1 MAQTDRLSLPFENGA
16 IEIPTDGS
24 ILVVNAQS
32 CPAYD
37 LLPKDRTTCL
47 QDFFPT
53 HAYLARSG
61 FTFSQATGAGHAL
74 AIVHLSRSRD
84 ENRAHIARAYEALAT
99 NGILVIDGAKTDG
112 IESQLKAVKK
122 FLPVEGAISKAHGKV
137 FWLVKSNQPDEFA
150 VWSKALNPTQND
162 DGYWTQAGIF
172 SESKIDKGSLE
183 LVPHLAGKLKG
194 IGADLGAGWGYLAQ
208 QALTA
213 NPAITKLDLI
223 EAHAGA
229 LQCAKL
235 NVTDERA
242 TFTWTDATALPANN
256 SLDFVITN
264 PPFHQSRK
272 ADPALGQRFIDSAA
286 RLLKPT
292 GKLYM
297 VANRQLAYEATLDAS
312 FRTVERLSQSA
323 QYKCFFARKP
333 KL

>member
-1 MAQTDRLSLPFENGA
+1 MAQTDRLSLPFENGT

-53 HAYLARSG
+53 HDHLSKSG
-61 FTFSQATGAGHAL
+61 FNLSPEMGKRHTL
-74 AIVHLSRSRD
+74 AIVHLIRSRD
-84 ENRAHIARAYEALAT
+84 ENRAHIARAYGALAPE
-99 NGILVIDGAKTDG
+99 GILVIDGAKTDG

-122 FLPVEGAISKAHGKV
+122 LLPVEGAISKAHGKV
-137 FWLVKSNQPDEFA
+137 FWLEKSTQPNEFA
-150 VWSKALNPTQND
+150 VWSKALDPAQNA
-162 DGYWTQAGIF
+162 DGYHTQAGIF

-194 IGADLGAGWGYLAQ
+194 VGADLGAGWGYLAQ
-208 QALTA
+208 QALDA
-213 NPAITKLDLI
+213 NSAITNLNLI
-223 EAHAGA
+223 EAHVGA
-229 LQCAKL
+229 LNCAKL

-242 TFTWTDATALPANN
+242 TFTWADATTLGANGT
-256 SLDFVITN
+256 LDFVITN

-272 ADPALGQRFIDSAA
+272 ADPALGQRFIESAA

-292 GKLYM
+292 GKLFM

-312 FRTVERLSQSA
+312 FRNVERLSQSS